1 MMDTTLCNA
10 VSHLWVV
17 QVPNINGT
25 SSGRLPQVNRSVGP
39 LRQKQLGQTSNMDV
53 VVIIKVAPP
62 PVIVINERCLLIF
75 SPQHCIPRMKERKK
89 LQFVRLQKSVK
100 LSAHFAGQRHTRVTF
115 RTIGSNEVSVSSSHQ
130 IGIQ

>member
-1 MMDTTLCNA
+1 MMDNA
-10 VSHLWVV
+10 APHLWVV

-25 SSGRLPQVNRSVGP
+25 SSGRLPQVHRSIGP

-62 PVIVINERCLLIF
+62 PVIVIIERCLLIF

-89 LQFVRLQKSVK
+89 ITICVTAEKCQT
-100 LSAHFAGQRHTRVTF
+100 QRSFCRPKTHESDF
-115 RTIGSNEVSVSSSHQ
+115 PYNW
-130 IGIQ
+130 

>member
-53 VVIIKVAPP
+53 VVIIKMAPP
-62 PVIVINERCLLIF
+62 PVIVMIERCL
-75 SPQHCIPRMKERKK
+75 R
-89 LQFVRLQKSVK
+89 
-100 LSAHFAGQRHTRVTF
+100 
-115 RTIGSNEVSVSSSHQ
+115 
-130 IGIQ
+130 

>member
-1 MMDTTLCNA
+1 MMDNA
-10 VSHLWVV
+10 APHLWVV

-25 SSGRLPQVNRSVGP
+25 SSGRLPQVHRSIGP

-62 PVIVINERCLLIF
+62 PVIVIIERCLLIF

-89 LQFVRLQKSVK
+89 NYNLCDCRKVSNSALILQAKD
-100 LSAHFAGQRHTRVTF
+100 TR
-115 RTIGSNEVSVSSSHQ
+115 E
-130 IGIQ
+130 